1 MHKTLFSLNQKK
13 KKKRKTQDFKH
24 LLHSKVNKLFSNVKK
39 TEQVNHLSPQQD
51 KQNKTMVWSL
61 NFLKT

>member
-13 KKKRKTQDFKH
+13 KKERETQDFKH
-24 LLHSKVNKLFSNVKK
+24 LLHSKANKLFSNVKK